1 MMISDSL
8 KCSLNIAQ
16 VKPLFQ
22 HQNLLHNV
30 LMAIIGTKCFLRPD
44 PRQCFHKCWLRGGGA
59 RPQPCAGLL
68 GGVFT
73 MDDGGGG
80 DVMSHHHHHMTPT
93 PSSWTMWSAS
103 ATPPTHFCP
112 TTRLW
117 RWTTIDASA
126 SSANFCPKTV
136 NQHNHENVCKH
147 HHHQSAS
154 PSLSSKSF
162 SKGFLQPRPSRHLG
176 CVGHYHHHHH
186 HHHHHNH
193 CYHYHHP
200 PFHNFSTFFEIF
212 LIKSIIMKWS
222 SPMIRCVGPHL
233 QQNPTQ
239 TQSQRSCL
247 GQNNHLQMH
256 KFKEAV
262 VT

>member
-1 MMISDSL
+1 MFWWELFGQNVFSDQIRDS
-8 KCSLNIAQ
+8 
-16 VKPLFQ
+16 
-22 HQNLLHNV
+22 
-30 LMAIIGTKCFLRPD
+30 
-44 PRQCFHKCWLRGGGA
+44 
-59 RPQPCAGLL
+59 
-68 GGVFT
+68 VFT
-73 MDDGGGG
+73 NVDSGEEVLVLNHVQDFLVGSLQWMMVV
-80 DVMSHHHHHMTPT
+80 VMSHHHHHMTSTPT
-93 PSSWTMWSAS
+93 SWTMWSAS

-117 RWTTIDASA
+117 RWTTIDALA
-126 SSANFCPKTV
+126 SSSNFCPKTV

-176 CVGHYHHHHH
+176 CVGHYHHHH
-186 HHHHHNH
+186 
-193 CYHYHHP
+193 YHYHHP
-200 PFHNFSTFFEIF
+200 PFPNLSTFFEIF